1 MNTMSME
8 RRLMANVGLEK
19 HRRAEPSIEYARA
32 AASVEGRTCGSVLSP
47 TTNDTMP
54 TGTLMRKMPSHA

>member
-19 HRRAEPSIEYARA
+19 HRRAEPSIECAQ
-32 AASVEGRTCGSVLSP
+32 AASAEGRTCGSVLSP
-47 TTNDTMP
+47 TMNDAMP